1 MEGPSYQSLPNAAS
15 SCENSMGWKRKWK
28 STLSTKLKALV
39 SQSAR
44 WLNHM
49 CANTQSDSKGRQQK
63 KILGISMLLVILTQ
77 LSLQLQPHSKPNAQV
92 FLKIRHEEVQK
103 FDEKKNQ
110 TQKWVSYIFLTR
122 SFPLALHLPSMRA
135 QHCEWHS
142 LALAQVLSSQLTKS
156 VLLNAWSHHT
166 VVSYAV
172 VNSFLQQNTCFG
184 LFMTSSVILHLQAPV
199 CGCQKHKLI
208 WRLMVA
214 IYTLNK
220 ERFILIS

>member
-92 FLKIRHEEVQK
+92 FLEIRHEEVQK
-103 FDEKKNQ
+103 FDEKKKSDTKVSLIHIFNQ
-110 TQKWVSYIFLTR
+110 IFSFSAPPPQHACTALWMTQPCTCTG
-122 SFPLALHLPSMRA
+122 A
-135 QHCEWHS
+135 QQPTHKICSAECVITSHCC
-142 LALAQVLSSQLTKS
+142 LLCSS
-156 VLLNAWSHHT
+156 
-166 VVSYAV
+166 
-172 VNSFLQQNTCFG
+172 
-184 LFMTSSVILHLQAPV
+184 
-199 CGCQKHKLI
+199 
-208 WRLMVA
+208 
-214 IYTLNK
+214 
-220 ERFILIS
+220 